1 MQTIEYR
8 TVDKSTWG
16 PGEWA
21 DEPDKVQWQ
30 DEATGLPCLAVRNH
44 HGVWCGYVGVAPGHP
59 WHGLRYDEAED
70 QGNISVHGGL
80 TFANACSPGNEEHGI
95 CHKPDP
101 GEPEHVWW
109 FGFDCHHAWDL
120 APVYYARHPEDMA
133 VDETYRTL
141 DYARQE
147 CASLAKQL
155 ATPAP

>member
-8 TVDKSTWG
+8 TVDKSAWG

-59 WHGLRYDEAED
+59 WHGMGYSDVD
-70 QGNISVHGGL
+70 DDISVHGGL
-80 TFANACSPGNEEHGI
+80 TFANACSPGKEEHGI

-109 FGFDCHHAWDL
+109 FGFDCGHCDDL
-120 APVYYARHPEDMA
+120 IPRRYLEYAALPGEAYRSARLCAPGVRRP
-133 VDETYRTL
+133 
-141 DYARQE
+141 RQ
-147 CASLAKQL
+147 AAGGK
-155 ATPAP
+155 A